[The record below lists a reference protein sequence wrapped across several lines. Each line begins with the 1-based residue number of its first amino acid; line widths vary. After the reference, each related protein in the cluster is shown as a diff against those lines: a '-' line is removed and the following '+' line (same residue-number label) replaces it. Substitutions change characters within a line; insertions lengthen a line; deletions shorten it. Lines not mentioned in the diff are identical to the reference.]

1 MKKFK
6 IVFIL
11 FICGSANL
19 PAIGQSE
26 FSLIPKLGYSASTYV
41 LNFPSIQH
49 RMRSGMAGGVYI
61 QYKRNEK
68 LILETGLQITSK
80 GSIQNSFDTFPRLN
94 LVTTYADF
102 PLLIGFQPTV
112 EFFQIKGGL
121 QFSNILGAYGRSEG
135 NVRENKEFYNSWD
148 VAFLIE
154 TTYEFDFGLNLTAR
168 FCNGITN
175 MRRETTLFQNN
186 LFVDEFRS
194 FNVQLLVGYTL
205 PILR

>member
-1 MKKFK
+1 MKKFL
-6 IVFIL
+6 IL
-11 FICGSANL
+11 LIFFICGNAFL
-19 PAIGQSE
+19 PAFCQSE
-26 FSLIPKLGYSASTYV
+26 FNLVPKLGYSASTYV
-41 LNFPSIQH
+41 LNFPSVQH
-49 RMRSGMAGGVYI
+49 RMRSGLNGGVYF

-68 LILETGLQITSK
+68 FIIETGLQITSK
-80 GSIQNSFDTFPRLN
+80 GSIQNSFDTFPRLE

-102 PLLIGFQPTV
+102 PLLVGFQPTV

-121 QFSNILGAYGRSEG
+121 QFSNILGAYGRSDG
-135 NVRENKEFYNSWD
+135 NVTENKEFYNDWD

-154 TTYEFDFGLNLTAR
+154 TTYEFDFGLNITVR

-186 LFVDEFRS
+186 VFVDDFRS
-194 FNVQLLVGYTL
+194 FNVQMLVGYTL